1 MDEKFRERYQKMS
14 WQQQLGNTASTLA
27 RISNNATTPKHDET
41 VALSLREAAYLIE
54 LSAPYIPSNFLPE
67 LAAMQREL
75 LSWQRVWPVEATRS
89 LLALHTRNQSDR
101 LLQMAGYYDFA
112 QIPHPDLPKS

>member
-1 MDEKFRERYQKMS
+1 MNETFRERYQKMS
-14 WQQQLGNTASTLA
+14 WQQQLGNTSSTLA
-27 RISNNATTPKHDET
+27 RISNNATTSEHDET

-54 LSAPYIPSNFLPE
+54 LSAPYVPSDFLLE

-75 LSWQRVWPVEATRS
+75 LSWQQIWPIEATRS

-101 LLQMAGYYDFA
+101 LLQMAGFYGFGEE
-112 QIPHPDLPKS
+112 QNH